1 MLSLIIGPP
10 RSGKTY
16 KAVHLINDE
25 YELHLKGESKY
36 RFIYTNING
45 LKFDLFN
52 GFVKQYDKNDFLTAV
67 SQEYT
72 LSSQY
77 ENGFLENVDN
87 YDEYALKN
95 GIYENYHHCLIVL
108 DEAYNTFTK
117 TFNESL
123 GRFLS
128 YHGHFGIDIIFLFQS
143 KRQTNREY
151 LVHTELMYM
160 AQPSGKRL
168 FSSLFKYKVYST
180 SSNFNYNLIRSEN
193 LKFNQKV
200 SDLYSSGSKEIY
212 KSYATKKILFLFAF
226 IVFSYLVYKF
236 LEPKHEP
243 AQSTKEESRFVDL
256 NTSDSKEPKT
266 ISNSVDNSDI
276 NTTIFNNNRIY
287 LRITCFPSGCK
298 FRNYAI
304 DLSLDSFL
312 ELLSF
317 SNCHIFLQDK
327 KSGNYIDYFV
337 SCNAEFER
345 VLKGLENSS
354 QRVCNEKSP
363 QTDSSSMFPTHK

>member
-45 LKFDLFN
+45 LKFDHFD
-52 GFVKQYDKNDFLTAV
+52 GFVKQYDKNDFLTSV
-67 SQEYT
+67 NQEYT

-77 ENGFLENVDN
+77 ENGFLDNVDN

-212 KSYATKKILFLFAF
+212 KSYATKKILFLIIF
-226 IVFSYLVYKF
+226 IVASYAIYKF

-243 AQSTKEESRFVDL
+243 AQSTKQETRFVDL

-276 NTTIFNNNRIY
+276 NTTIFNDNKIY

-312 ELLSF
+312 ELLSS
-317 SNCHIFLQDK
+317 SNCHIFLHDK

>member
-45 LKFDLFN
+45 LKFDHFD

-87 YDEYALKN
+87 YDEYALKS

-108 DEAYNTFTK
+108 DEAYNTFSK

-276 NTTIFNNNRIY
+276 NTTIFNDNKIY

-312 ELLSF
+312 ELLSS
-317 SNCHIFLQDK
+317 SNCHIFLHDK

>member
-45 LKFDLFN
+45 LKFDHFD

-117 TFNESL
+117 NFNESL

-168 FSSLFKYKVYST
+168 FSKLFKYKVYST
-180 SSNFNYNLIRSEN
+180 SSQVNDNLINSEN
-193 LKFNQKV
+193 LKFNQKI
-200 SDLYSSGSKEIY
+200 SDLYSSGSNEIY
-212 KSYATKKILFLFAF
+212 KSYATKKILFLIIFVVA
-226 IVFSYLVYKF
+226 SYAIYKF

-243 AQSTKEESRFVDL
+243 AQSTKQEARFVDL

-317 SNCHIFLQDK
+317 SNCHIFLRDM

-337 SCNAEFER
+337 SCHADFER
-345 VLKGLENSS
+345 VLKSLENSS
-354 QRVCNEKSP
+354 QGFANEKSP
-363 QTDSSSMFPTHK
+363 KTDSSPMLPVLK

>member
-16 KAVHLINDE
+16 KAVHIINDE
-25 YELHLKGESKY
+25 YELHLKDESKY

-45 LKFDLFN
+45 LKFDYFN

-77 ENGFLENVDN
+77 ENGFLENIDN

-117 TFNESL
+117 TFNDSL

-212 KSYATKKILFLFAF
+212 KSYATKKILFLLAF
-226 IVFSYLVYKF
+226 IVFSYLLYKF

-243 AQSTKEESRFVDL
+243 AQSTTQDTRFVDL
-256 NTSDSKEPKT
+256 NTSDSKKPKT

-276 NTTIFNNNRIY
+276 NTTIFNDNRIY
-287 LRITCFPSGCK
+287 LRITCFPNGCK

-337 SCNAEFER
+337 SCHADFER
-345 VLKGLENSS
+345 VLKSLENSS
-354 QRVCNEKSP
+354 QGFANEKSP
-363 QTDSSSMFPTHK
+363 KTDSSPMLPTLK

>member
-16 KAVHLINDE
+16 KAVHIINEE

-212 KSYATKKILFLFAF
+212 KSYATKKILFLIIF
-226 IVFSYLVYKF
+226 IIASYAIYKF

-243 AQSTKEESRFVDL
+243 DQSSSQDTRFVDL
-256 NTSDSKEPKT
+256 NISDSKAPKT

-276 NTTIFNNNRIY
+276 NTTIFNDNRIY
-287 LRITCFPSGCK
+287 LRITCFPNGCK

-337 SCNAEFER
+337 SCHADFER
-345 VLKGLENSS
+345 VLKSLENSS
-354 QRVCNEKSP
+354 QGFANEKSP
-363 QTDSSSMFPTHK
+363 KTDSSPMLPTLK

>member
-212 KSYATKKILFLFAF
+212 KSYATKKILFLIIF
-226 IVFSYLVYKF
+226 IVASYAIYKF
-236 LEPKHEP
+236 LEPKHDP
-243 AQSTKEESRFVDL
+243 AQSTIQDTRFVDL

-287 LRITCFPSGCK
+287 LRVTCFPSGCK

-337 SCNAEFER
+337 SCHADFER
-345 VLKGLENSS
+345 VLKSLENSS
-354 QRVCNEKSP
+354 QGFANEKSP
-363 QTDSSSMFPTHK
+363 KTDSIPMLPTLK

>member
-45 LKFDLFN
+45 LKFDHFD

-77 ENGFLENVDN
+77 ENGFLDNLDN
-87 YDEYALKN
+87 YDEYALKS

-117 TFNESL
+117 TFNDSL

-168 FSSLFKYKVYST
+168 FSKLFKYKVYST
-180 SSNFNYNLIRSEN
+180 SSQVNDNLINSEN
-193 LKFNQKV
+193 LKFNQKI
-200 SDLYSSGSKEIY
+200 SNLYSSGSNEIY
-212 KSYATKKILFLFAF
+212 KSYATKKILFLLAF

-243 AQSTKEESRFVDL
+243 AQSTKQEARFVDL

-276 NTTIFNNNRIY
+276 NTTIFNNSRIY
-287 LRITCFPSGCK
+287 LRITCFSSGCK

-337 SCNAEFER
+337 SCHADFER
-345 VLKGLENSS
+345 VLKSLENSS
-354 QRVCNEKSP
+354 QGFANEKSP
-363 QTDSSSMFPTHK
+363 KTDSSPMLPTLK

>member
-16 KAVHLINDE
+16 KAVHIINEE

-212 KSYATKKILFLFAF
+212 KSYATKKILFLLAF
-226 IVFSYLVYKF
+226 IVFSYFIYKF

-243 AQSTKEESRFVDL
+243 AQSTIQETRFVDL
-256 NTSDSKEPKT
+256 NASDSKEPKT

-317 SNCHIFLQDK
+317 SNCHIFLRDM

-337 SCNAEFER
+337 SCHADFER
-345 VLKGLENSS
+345 VLKSLENSS
-354 QRVCNEKSP
+354 QGFANEKSP
-363 QTDSSSMFPTHK
+363 KTDSSPMLPVLK

>member
-45 LKFDLFN
+45 LKFDHFD

-87 YDEYALKN
+87 YDEYALKS

-117 TFNESL
+117 TFNDSL

-168 FSSLFKYKVYST
+168 FSKLFKYKVYST
-180 SSNFNYNLIRSEN
+180 SSQVNDNLINSEN
-193 LKFNQKV
+193 LKFNQKI
-200 SDLYSSGSKEIY
+200 SNLYSSGSNEIY
-212 KSYATKKILFLFAF
+212 KSYATRKILFLLAF
-226 IVFSYLVYKF
+226 IVFSYLIYKF
-236 LEPKHEP
+236 LEPKHDSS
-243 AQSTKEESRFVDL
+243 QLTKQETRFVDL
-256 NTSDSKEPKT
+256 NASDSKNIKA
-266 ISNSVDNSDI
+266 ISNDADKSDI
-276 NTTIFNNNRIY
+276 NTTIFNDNKIY

-312 ELLSF
+312 ELLSS
-317 SNCHIFLQDK
+317 SNCHIFLHDK

>member
-45 LKFDLFN
+45 LKFDHFD

-212 KSYATKKILFLFAF
+212 KSYATKKILFLIIF
-226 IVFSYLVYKF
+226 IVASYAIYKF

-243 AQSTKEESRFVDL
+243 AQSTIQDTRFVDL

-276 NTTIFNNNRIY
+276 NTTIFNDNKIY

-312 ELLSF
+312 ELLSS
-317 SNCHIFLQDK
+317 SNCHIFLHDK

>member
-1 MLSLIIGPP
+1 MLSLIVGPP

-45 LKFDLFN
+45 LKFDHFN

-77 ENGFLENVDN
+77 ENGFLDNVDN
-87 YDEYALKN
+87 YDEYALKS

-117 TFNESL
+117 TFNDSL

-168 FSSLFKYKVYST
+168 FSKLFKYKVYST
-180 SSNFNYNLIRSEN
+180 SSQVNDNLINSEN
-193 LKFNQKV
+193 LKFNQKI
-200 SDLYSSGSKEIY
+200 SNLYSSGSNEIY
-212 KSYATKKILFLFAF
+212 KSYATKKILFLLAF
-226 IVFSYLVYKF
+226 IVFSYLIYKF

-243 AQSTKEESRFVDL
+243 VQSTKQETRFVDL
-256 NTSDSKEPKT
+256 NASDSKEPKT

-276 NTTIFNNNRIY
+276 NTTIFNDNKIY

-312 ELLSF
+312 ELLSS
-317 SNCHIFLQDK
+317 SNCHIFLYDK

-363 QTDSSSMFPTHK
+363 QTDSSPMLPTHK

>member
-45 LKFDLFN
+45 LKFDHFD

-212 KSYATKKILFLFAF
+212 KSYATKKILFLLAF
-226 IVFSYLVYKF
+226 IVFSYLIYKF

-243 AQSTKEESRFVDL
+243 AQSTKQETRFVDL

-337 SCNAEFER
+337 SCHADFER
-345 VLKGLENSS
+345 VLKSLENSS
-354 QRVCNEKSP
+354 QGFANEKSP
-363 QTDSSSMFPTHK
+363 KTDSSPMFPTHK

>member
-45 LKFDLFN
+45 LKFDHFD

-168 FSSLFKYKVYST
+168 FSKLFKYKVYST
-180 SSNFNYNLIRSEN
+180 SSQVNDNLINSEN
-193 LKFNQKV
+193 LKFNQKI
-200 SDLYSSGSKEIY
+200 SNLYSSGSNEIY
-212 KSYATKKILFLFAF
+212 KSYATKKILFLIIF
-226 IVFSYLVYKF
+226 IVASYAIYKF

-243 AQSTKEESRFVDL
+243 AQSTIQDTRFVDL

-276 NTTIFNNNRIY
+276 NTTIFNDNKIY

-312 ELLSF
+312 ELLSS
-317 SNCHIFLQDK
+317 SNCHIFLHDK

>member
-45 LKFDLFN
+45 LKFDHFD

-77 ENGFLENVDN
+77 ENGFLDNVDN
-87 YDEYALKN
+87 YDEYALKS

-212 KSYATKKILFLFAF
+212 KSYATKKILFLIIF
-226 IVFSYLVYKF
+226 IVASYAIYKF
-236 LEPKHEP
+236 LEPKHESS
-243 AQSTKEESRFVDL
+243 QLTKQETRFVDL
-256 NTSDSKEPKT
+256 NASDSKNIKT
-266 ISNSVDNSDI
+266 ISNDVDNSDI

-337 SCNAEFER
+337 SCHADFER
-345 VLKGLENSS
+345 VLKSLENSS
-354 QRVCNEKSP
+354 QGFANEKSP
-363 QTDSSSMFPTHK
+363 KTDSSPMLPALK

>member
-45 LKFDLFN
+45 LQFDHCD

-87 YDEYALKN
+87 YDEYALKS

-117 TFNESL
+117 TFNDSL

-276 NTTIFNNNRIY
+276 NTTIFNDNKIY

-312 ELLSF
+312 ELLSS
-317 SNCHIFLQDK
+317 SNCHIFLHDK

>member
-45 LKFDLFN
+45 LKFDHFN

-77 ENGFLENVDN
+77 ENGFLDNVDN
-87 YDEYALKN
+87 YDEYALKS

-117 TFNESL
+117 TFNDSL

-168 FSSLFKYKVYST
+168 FSNLFKYKVYST
-180 SSNFNYNLIRSEN
+180 SSQVNDNLINSEN
-193 LKFNQKV
+193 LKFNQKI
-200 SDLYSSGSKEIY
+200 SSLYSSGSNEIY
-212 KSYATKKILFLFAF
+212 KSYATKKILFLLAF
-226 IVFSYLVYKF
+226 IVFSYLIYKF

-243 AQSTKEESRFVDL
+243 AQSIKQETRFVDL
-256 NTSDSKEPKT
+256 NASDSKNIKA
-266 ISNSVDNSDI
+266 ISNDADKSDI
-276 NTTIFNNNRIY
+276 NTTIFNDNKIY

-312 ELLSF
+312 ELLSS
-317 SNCHIFLQDK
+317 SNCHIFLHDK

-354 QRVCNEKSP
+354 QRVCNEKSL

>member
-45 LKFDLFN
+45 LKFDHFD

-128 YHGHFGIDIIFLFQS
+128 YHGHFGIDIIFLF
-143 KRQTNREY
+143 
-151 LVHTELMYM
+151 HTLHL
-160 AQPSGKRL
+160 R
-168 FSSLFKYKVYST
+168 F
-180 SSNFNYNLIRSEN
+180 
-193 LKFNQKV
+193 KV
-200 SDLYSSGSKEIY
+200 SI
-212 KSYATKKILFLFAF
+212 FAF
-226 IVFSYLVYKF
+226 
-236 LEPKHEP
+236 
-243 AQSTKEESRFVDL
+243 
-256 NTSDSKEPKT
+256 
-266 ISNSVDNSDI
+266 
-276 NTTIFNNNRIY
+276 
-287 LRITCFPSGCK
+287 
-298 FRNYAI
+298 
-304 DLSLDSFL
+304 
-312 ELLSF
+312 
-317 SNCHIFLQDK
+317 
-327 KSGNYIDYFV
+327 
-337 SCNAEFER
+337 
-345 VLKGLENSS
+345 
-354 QRVCNEKSP
+354 
-363 QTDSSSMFPTHK
+363 

>member
-45 LKFDLFN
+45 LKFDHFD

-77 ENGFLENVDN
+77 ENGFLDNLDN
-87 YDEYALKN
+87 YDEYALKS

-117 TFNESL
+117 TFNDSL

-168 FSSLFKYKVYST
+168 FSKLFKYKVYST
-180 SSNFNYNLIRSEN
+180 SSQVNDNLINSEN
-193 LKFNQKV
+193 LKFNQKI
-200 SDLYSSGSKEIY
+200 SNLYSSGSNEIY
-212 KSYATKKILFLFAF
+212 KSYATKKILFLLAF
-226 IVFSYLVYKF
+226 IVFSYLIYKF

-243 AQSTKEESRFVDL
+243 AQSTKQETRFVDL
-256 NTSDSKEPKT
+256 NASDSKNIKA
-266 ISNSVDNSDI
+266 ISNDADKSDI

-337 SCNAEFER
+337 SCHADFER
-345 VLKGLENSS
+345 VLKSLENSS

-363 QTDSSSMFPTHK
+363 QTDSSPMLPTLK

>member
-45 LKFDLFN
+45 LKFDHFD

-77 ENGFLENVDN
+77 ENGFLDNVDN
-87 YDEYALKN
+87 YDEYALKS

-108 DEAYNTFTK
+108 DEAYNTFSK

-168 FSSLFKYKVYST
+168 FSKLFKYKVYST
-180 SSNFNYNLIRSEN
+180 SSQVNDNLINSEN
-193 LKFNQKV
+193 LKFNQKI

-212 KSYATKKILFLFAF
+212 KSYATKKILFLLAF
-226 IVFSYLVYKF
+226 IVFSYVVYKF

-243 AQSTKEESRFVDL
+243 AQSTKQETRFVDF
-256 NTSDSKEPKT
+256 NASDSKNIKA
-266 ISNSVDNSDI
+266 ISNDADKSDI
-276 NTTIFNNNRIY
+276 NTTIFNDNKIY

-312 ELLSF
+312 ELLSS
-317 SNCHIFLQDK
+317 SNCHIFLHDK

>member
-45 LKFDLFN
+45 LKFDHFN

-200 SDLYSSGSKEIY
+200 SDLYSSGSNEIY
-212 KSYATKKILFLFAF
+212 KSYATRKILFLIIF
-226 IVFSYLVYKF
+226 IIASYAIYKF

-243 AQSTKEESRFVDL
+243 AQSTKQETRFVDL
-256 NTSDSKEPKT
+256 NASDSKNINA
-266 ISNSVDNSDI
+266 ISNDADKSDI

>member
-16 KAVHLINDE
+16 KAVHIINEE

-212 KSYATKKILFLFAF
+212 KSYATKKILFLIIF
-226 IVFSYLVYKF
+226 IVASYAIYKF

-243 AQSTKEESRFVDL
+243 AQSTIQDTRFVDL

-287 LRITCFPSGCK
+287 LRVTCFPSGCK

-337 SCNAEFER
+337 SCHADFER
-345 VLKGLENSS
+345 VLKSLENSS
-354 QRVCNEKSP
+354 QGFANEKSP
-363 QTDSSSMFPTHK
+363 KTDSSPMLPTLK

>member
-45 LKFDLFN
+45 LKFDHFD

-108 DEAYNTFTK
+108 DEAYNTFSK

-168 FSSLFKYKVYST
+168 FSKLFKYKVYST
-180 SSNFNYNLIRSEN
+180 SSQVNDNLINSEN
-193 LKFNQKV
+193 LKFNQKI

-212 KSYATKKILFLFAF
+212 KSYATKKILFLLAF
-226 IVFSYLVYKF
+226 IVFSYLIYKF

-243 AQSTKEESRFVDL
+243 AQSTKQETRFVDL

-276 NTTIFNNNRIY
+276 NTTIFNDNKIY

-312 ELLSF
+312 ELLSS
-317 SNCHIFLQDK
+317 SNCHIFLHDK

>member
-45 LKFDLFN
+45 LKFDHFD

-77 ENGFLENVDN
+77 ENGFLDNVDN
-87 YDEYALKN
+87 YDEYALKS

-108 DEAYNTFTK
+108 DEAYNTFSK

-168 FSSLFKYKVYST
+168 FSKLFKYKVYST
-180 SSNFNYNLIRSEN
+180 SSQVNDNLINSEN
-193 LKFNQKV
+193 LKFNQKI

-212 KSYATKKILFLFAF
+212 KSYATKKILFLLAF
-226 IVFSYLVYKF
+226 IVFSYLIYKF

-243 AQSTKEESRFVDL
+243 AQSTKQETRFVDSNVSGL
-256 NTSDSKEPKT
+256 NTPKIT
-266 ISNSVDNSDI
+266 PVEAEKSDI
-276 NTTIFNNNRIY
+276 NTTFFNNNRIY

-337 SCNAEFER
+337 SCHADFER
-345 VLKGLENSS
+345 VLKSLENSS
-354 QRVCNEKSP
+354 QGFANEKSP
-363 QTDSSSMFPTHK
+363 KTDSSPMLPSLK

>member
-45 LKFDLFN
+45 LTFDHCD

-212 KSYATKKILFLFAF
+212 KSYATKKILFLLAF
-226 IVFSYLVYKF
+226 IVFSYLIYKF

-243 AQSTKEESRFVDL
+243 AQSTIQDTRFVDL

-287 LRITCFPSGCK
+287 LRVTCFPSGCK

-337 SCNAEFER
+337 SCHADFER
-345 VLKGLENSS
+345 VLKSLENSS
-354 QRVCNEKSP
+354 QGFANEKSP
-363 QTDSSSMFPTHK
+363 KTDSSPMLPTLK

>member
-77 ENGFLENVDN
+77 ENGFLDNVDN
-87 YDEYALKN
+87 YDEYALKS

-117 TFNESL
+117 NFNESL

-212 KSYATKKILFLFAF
+212 KSYATKKILFLIIF
-226 IVFSYLVYKF
+226 IVASYAIYKF

-243 AQSTKEESRFVDL
+243 AQSTIQDTRFVDL

-337 SCNAEFER
+337 SCHADFER
-345 VLKGLENSS
+345 VLKSLENSS
-354 QRVCNEKSP
+354 QGFANEKSP
-363 QTDSSSMFPTHK
+363 QTDSSPMLPTLK